1 MQVSDALQAVR
12 ALWETLAGVG
22 SMRLRPPADRAA
34 IDEWERTIGRG
45 LPDDLRALYEIA
57 DGASPEVGLFL
68 GEPWMPVRAALE
80 AYRDLQWRPA
90 PREDEVLLDADPPN
104 TVRRLPWSP
113 GWMPFGG
120 AGDDAWLAV
129 DLDPAPAGRVGQVIR
144 IARHPAH
151 RTMRLAE
158 SLTDLLGQVIDALV
172 GDSYRVEPRGAD
184 RPGRLEVWRTEPERL
199 DPESEVRWDA
209 LPEAWRQAL
218 DAGSAGEARPTRRRL
233 RSRAELVTRGRPL
246 PTLAPLELMPELQR
260 LSAEIEAGIGF
271 APVASLRRLL
281 ALELWGPAVVDLDP
295 LRGLPLE
302 RLALTAIHT
311 ESLEALGELPGLRS
325 LSLATCDA
333 RPLAVLGRLPALRW
347 LALSGAHGDMLPP
360 MRALEKVSLSY
371 SRMGDLSTLA
381 ASTRLLQVEAGRVR
395 RPDGAPAGDDVVRA
409 AAGLPALRTL
419 GLAGAGVTGVHA
431 LRDHPCLQDLDLSGN
446 PVRDLS
452 PLVRIPRLRRLV
464 LDPGQWEALSRE
476 LPRMCLESPVVAGAG
491 SAEERRSVERQLAE
505 AMASAA
511 TKGPRGRGAGRSWWR
526 PRTRGG

>member
-1 MQVSDALQAVR
+1 
-12 ALWETLAGVG
+12 
-22 SMRLRPPADRAA
+22 
-34 IDEWERTIGRG
+34 
-45 LPDDLRALYEIA
+45 
-57 DGASPEVGLFL
+57 
-68 GEPWMPVRAALE
+68 
-80 AYRDLQWRPA
+80 
-90 PREDEVLLDADPPN
+90 
-104 TVRRLPWSP
+104 
-113 GWMPFGG
+113 
-120 AGDDAWLAV
+120 
-129 DLDPAPAGRVGQVIR
+129 
-144 IARHPAH
+144 
-151 RTMRLAE
+151 
-158 SLTDLLGQVIDALV
+158 
-172 GDSYRVEPRGAD
+172 
-184 RPGRLEVWRTEPERL
+184 
-199 DPESEVRWDA
+199 
-209 LPEAWRQAL
+209 
-218 DAGSAGEARPTRRRL
+218 
-233 RSRAELVTRGRPL
+233 
-246 PTLAPLELMPELQR
+246 MPELQR
-260 LSAEIEAGIGF
+260 LSAEIDAGIGF

-295 LRGLPLE
+295 LRGMPLE

-360 MRALEKVSLSY
+360 LRALEKVSLSY

-464 LDPGQWEALSRE
+464 LDPSQWEALSRE

-505 AMASAA
+505 AMASGT